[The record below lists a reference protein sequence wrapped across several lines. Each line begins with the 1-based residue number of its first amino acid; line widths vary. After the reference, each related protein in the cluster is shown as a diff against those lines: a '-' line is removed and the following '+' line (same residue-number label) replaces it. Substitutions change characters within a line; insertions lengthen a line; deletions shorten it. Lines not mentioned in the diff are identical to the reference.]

1 MSDVSAWATRA
12 AGNTAASPDGFPEG
26 QSPATLNDCARELMA
41 AVRRS
46 WAVIETNNWQQVQ
59 AAFPVSA
66 EGIAFGG
73 DYETTATGVVV
84 GVLTGG
90 QPLIYRTTDYGRTW
104 TVVSTALT
112 SALYGV
118 VYGSSGNLFIAVGQ
132 GGLIVTSPAGDVWTT
147 RTSGTTNQLN
157 KICFGPIPVV
167 AVGNSGTIVTS
178 SDGITWTVRTSG
190 TAQNLNDSFYGNFLY
205 AAVGNSG
212 TIVTSSDLVTW
223 TVRTSGTTQHL
234 RSVTWINSLSLYI
247 AVGDN
252 GTIVTSPDG
261 STWTVRTSGVT
272 DHLKVV
278 VGDSNVNGSRMA
290 LAAGDNGILVSSFD
304 GITWT
309 RRYFFSVSV
318 NVTDMRHASNT
329 TGNRFFAVSA
339 GGIFASETVA

>member
-178 SDGITWTVRTSG
+178 SD
-190 TAQNLNDSFYGNFLY
+190 
-205 AAVGNSG
+205 
-212 TIVTSSDLVTW
+212 LVTW